1 MFGIPD
7 FLSRQWQI
15 FVGSKAAPKD
25 ADALRFG
32 ILGAA
37 NIAPMALMH
46 AARTHPEVVVQAV
59 AARDKAKAAAYAKK
73 HGIPQVLD
81 GYQALLDDASI
92 DAVYIPLP
100 NGLHYEWTLRALAA
114 GKHVL
119 LEKPSVSN
127 ATKAESLFNH
137 ALLRPQQGGGSPQRQ
152 PPVLVEAFHYRFQP
166 CWAKFMSLVDPPNVA
181 HARAKFSLPRG
192 FISADDI
199 RFNYALAG
207 GSLMDLGTYPCSAVR
222 LAFGGMAPE
231 ECTSAE
237 LRPCPPPRERCDEAF
252 KATFRFPNGGT
263 AEIEGALMG
272 SWLQTGLPGLWVEHR
287 PVMVPDADLPEGQEK
302 TRTRKL
308 YMGNFM
314 MGFFWHRI
322 DVEDEFVVR
331 RRGTAAAEGTG
342 TGAAAAAAAA
352 AADEEG
358 SVVKRWVE
366 KRSYKAYT
374 WEEAGLQGRGGAIG
388 GLPSFTSYRH
398 QLGAFVD
405 RIRGRAGTGMWVEH
419 DDSIA
424 QARMLDMAYEKSGLG
439 LRPTSDFEPGS
450 MR

>member
-1 MFGIPD
+1 MFGTLD
-7 FLSRQWQI
+7 FLSRQWQM
-15 FVGSKAAPKD
+15 FVGSKAAPKED
-25 ADALRFG
+25 NALRFG

-37 NIAPMALMH
+37 NIAPMALLH

-59 AARDKAKAAAYAKK
+59 AARDKGKAAAYAKK

-81 GYQALLDDASI
+81 SYQALLDDTSI

-127 ATKAESLFNH
+127 AREAESLFHH
-137 ALLRPQQGGGSPQRQ
+137 ALLQPKQGDGGVVGSPQRQ

-166 CWAKFMSLVDPPNVA
+166 SWAKFMSLVDPPNVA
-181 HARAKFSLPRG
+181 HARAKFVLPPG
-192 FISADDI
+192 FFSADDI

-222 LAFGGMAPE
+222 LAFGGVVPE

-237 LRPCPPPRERCDEAF
+237 LRPCPPPHERCDEAF

-263 AEIEGALMG
+263 AEIEGALKG
-272 SWLQTGLPGLWVEHR
+272 SWLQTGVPGLWVEHR
-287 PVMVPDADLPEGQEK
+287 PVVVPDADLPEGQEK

-314 MGFFWHRI
+314 ASFIWHRI

-331 RRGTAAAEGTG
+331 RTAAKGTG
-342 TGAAAAAAAA
+342 GAAAAA
-352 AADEEG
+352 AADEKD
-358 SVVKRWVE
+358 SVLKRWVE

-374 WEEAGLQGRGGAIG
+374 WEEAGFEERGG
-388 GLPSFTSYRH
+388 GLPGFTSYRH

-439 LRPTSDFEPGS
+439 VRPTSGFELG
-450 MR
+450 R